1 MVTFHRTPGEGP
13 VGALGRIDS
22 AATVVLEPLARAEPL
37 RYFGSYAIVLFE
49 TGVCRYRDELGR
61 THRLEA
67 GDVVI
72 VLPRFGHRYEADP
85 DAPEPAEHTYVV
97 FDGPLPDLW
106 ERTGWLSPQASLLPA
121 AMNGDGDGGEALLQ
135 LLAGPDAAT
144 ELARLQRL
152 LARLL
157 AGRDASAPGDAWLDR
172 ARQLLAAELHQPA
185 DLPAIAREL
194 GLSYP
199 AFRKR
204 FKQSA
209 GVSPARYRAQRVIA
223 QATQLMSTTDLS
235 DKEIAYQLG
244 FANPY
249 HFSRR
254 FKQLTGEPPTRYR
267 QRLTDPHHA
276 DSPPMP
282 R

>member
-1 MVTFHRTPGEGP
+1 MVAFHRTPGQGP
-13 VGALGRIDS
+13 AGALGRLDS
-22 AATVVLEPLARAEPL
+22 AATVVLEPLARPEPL
-37 RYFGSYAIVLFE
+37 RYFGSYALVVFE

-61 THRLEA
+61 SHRLES

-85 DAPEPAEHTYVV
+85 DSPEPAEHTYVV
-97 FDGPLPDLW
+97 FDGPLPELW
-106 ERTGWLSPQASLLPA
+106 ERTGWLSPPRSLLPQAMPRDGRA
-121 AMNGDGDGGEALLQ
+121 AMLDLLD
-135 LLAGPDAAT
+135 GPDAAT
-144 ELARLQRL
+144 ELARLQTL
-152 LARLL
+152 LAQLL
-157 AGRDASAPGDAWLDR
+157 AGHDASAPGDAWLDR

-194 GLSYP
+194 GVSYP

-204 FKQSA
+204 FKHAA

-276 DSPPMP
+276 GSPPMP

>member
-1 MVTFHRTPGEGP
+1 MVDFHRTPGQGP
-13 VGALGRIDS
+13 AGPLGRIDS
-22 AATVVLEPLARAEPL
+22 AATITIDPPSKSEPL
-37 RYFGSYAIVLFE
+37 RYFGSYALVLFE
-49 TGVCRYRDELGR
+49 TGLCRYRDELGR
-61 THRLEA
+61 THRLEP

-72 VLPRFGHRYEADP
+72 VLPRFGHRYEGDP
-85 DAPEPAEHTYVV
+85 DSPTPAEHTYLI

-106 ERTGWLSPQASLLPA
+106 ERTGWLAPQRSLLPRA
-121 AMNGDGDGGEALLQ
+121 SPPEGRAALLD
-135 LLAGPDAAT
+135 LLHAGDATT
-144 ELARLQRL
+144 ELARLQTL

-157 AGRDASAPGDAWLDR
+157 AGRDTPTPNDAWLDR
-172 ARQLLAAELHQPA
+172 ARQLLAADLHQAA
-185 DLPAIAREL
+185 DLSDVARQL

-204 FKQSA
+204 FRQSA
-209 GVSPARYRAQRVIA
+209 GVSPARFRAQRVIA

-282 R
+282 G

>member
-1 MVTFHRTPGEGP
+1 MVAFHRTPGQGP
-13 VGALGRIDS
+13 AGALGRIDS
-22 AATVVLEPLARAEPL
+22 AATVVLDPLPRSEPL
-37 RYFGSYAIVLFE
+37 RYFGSYALVLFE
-49 TGVCRYRDELGR
+49 TGVCGYRDELGR
-61 THRLEA
+61 THRLQA
-67 GDVVI
+67 GDAVI
-72 VLPRFGHRYEADP
+72 VLPRFGHRYEAE
-85 DAPEPAEHTYVV
+85 AESPEPAEHTYVV

-106 ERTGWLSPQASLLPA
+106 ERTGWLSPQRSLLPRA
-121 AMNGDGDGGEALLQ
+121 LPTNGRGKLLE
-135 LLAGPDAAT
+135 LLSGSDAAS
-144 ELARLQRL
+144 ELASLQTL

-157 AGRDASAPGDAWLDR
+157 AGSGTPAPGDAWLDR
-172 ARQLLAAELHQPA
+172 ARQLLAADLNQPA
-185 DLPAIAREL
+185 DLSAIAREL

-204 FKQSA
+204 FKHSA

-254 FKQLTGEPPTRYR
+254 FKQLAGEPPTRYR